1 MMEKQS
7 LPGKFESL
15 SALMDGEAEELEF
28 RRILQ
33 CLPQDAE
40 MRETWSRYQLAAS
53 ILHKQNITPLPS
65 LDFANAVRSAI
76 ELEALE
82 AHKPAAE
89 NLSAWKL
96 VWKKNLLGMATAAS
110 VALAIVTGV
119 QWRNQGSDSQQI
131 AITVPSPVTVKYQ
144 ANGTDVPRS
153 APATVLVNQPLLG
166 VVQSDKAVNF
176 DLYNHRQQ
184 VEKSPSFYRGGAPL
198 APVALKRDQ

>member
-1 MMEKQS
+1 MMEKQPPS
-7 LPGKFESL
+7 GKFESL

-33 CLPQDAE
+33 WLPQDAE
-40 MRETWSRYQLAAS
+40 IRETWSRYQLAAS

-76 ELEALE
+76 ELEALG

-96 VWKKNLLGMATAAS
+96 VWKKNLLSMATAAS

-119 QWRNQGSDSQQI
+119 QWRNQGSDTQQI
-131 AITVPSPVTVKYQ
+131 ATTVPSPVTVKYQ
-144 ANGTDVPRS
+144 VNGTDVPRP
-153 APATVLVNQPLLG
+153 APVTVLVNQPLLG
-166 VVQSDKAVNF
+166 VVHSDQAVNF

-184 VEKSPSFYRGGAPL
+184 VEKSPNFYRSGAPL
-198 APVALKRDQ
+198 APVALKSDK